1 MRISDWSSDVCSSDL
16 SRIGA
21 GADAIYQVGGAVGEI
36 LGLRIVHAAG
46 NAALEHMVQKIGLG
60 RAVGA
65 AVDDAIHLS
74 LRKEPP
80 HRLTIVARRGSVLGD
95 ERLAE
100 LLAGERIGRVVQPA
114 VAGDE
119 IGRASGREK

>member
-1 MRISDWSSDVCSSDL
+1 
-16 SRIGA
+16 
-21 GADAIYQVGGAVGEI
+21 
-36 LGLRIVHAAG
+36 
-46 NAALEHMVQKIGLG
+46 MVQKIGLG

-114 VAGDE
+114 VDGDE
-119 IGRASGREK
+119 AGLPGRCGKETAETFGRRLIVGYNLTVGWNLCGEIIPGEVS

>member
-80 HRLTIVARRGSVLGD
+80 HRLTIVARRGSVLCAA
-95 ERLAE
+95 RLAE
-100 LLAGERIGRVVQPA
+100 LLAGERIGRVVEPE
-114 VAGDE
+114 VETRNSVG
-119 IGRASGREK
+119 

>member
-1 MRISDWSSDVCSSDL
+1 
-16 SRIGA
+16 
-21 GADAIYQVGGAVGEI
+21 
-36 LGLRIVHAAG
+36 
-46 NAALEHMVQKIGLG
+46 MVQKIGLG

-80 HRLTIVARRGSVLGD
+80 HRLTIVSRRGSVLGD

-100 LLAGERIGRVVQPA
+100 LLAGERFGRVFLPA
-114 VAGDE
+114 VDGDE
-119 IGRASGREK
+119 AGLPGRSGKEQSYPFASPSIVSYHMQVAVLLGDKVSPSEA